1 MYTVNHSGAKRK
13 RQLIVLLL
21 VFALIL
27 TLSVGTALA
36 FLAMRTNPLENIFQ
50 PAEITCAIEEN
61 FDGSRKSDV
70 RIRNTGTAPA
80 YIRAEV
86 VVTWVN
92 SGGSV
97 AAEKPAEGID
107 YEIIFAEDTGWIS
120 GTDGYWYHAA
130 AVGPS
135 DPTGVLI
142 RECTQITEKTGCQL
156 VVEILASAVQSEPQE
171 AVADAWGVT
180 VNPDGTIS
188 R

>member
-13 RQLIVLLL
+13 KQLIVLLL

-92 SGGSV
+92 SRLR
-97 AAEKPAEGID
+97 A
-107 YEIIFAEDTGWIS
+107 
-120 GTDGYWYHAA
+120 
-130 AVGPS
+130 
-135 DPTGVLI
+135 
-142 RECTQITEKTGCQL
+142 
-156 VVEILASAVQSEPQE
+156 
-171 AVADAWGVT
+171 
-180 VNPDGTIS
+180 
-188 R
+188 

>member
-1 MYTVNHSGAKRK
+1 MYTVNPFRRQKK
-13 RQLIVLLL
+13 KQLIVLLL

-70 RIRNTGTAPA
+70 RIRNTGTVPV

-107 YEIIFAEDTGWIS
+107 YEIIFAEDTGLDQRDRWLL
-120 GTDGYWYHAA
+120 
-130 AVGPS
+130 VPC
-135 DPTGVLI
+135 
-142 RECTQITEKTGCQL
+142 RGCWLQ
-156 VVEILASAVQSEPQE
+156 
-171 AVADAWGVT
+171 
-180 VNPDGTIS
+180 
-188 R
+188 